1 MQHNLFITHLY
12 HEIKNKC
19 TIFTKILLI
28 IFILSTFIPFPLSQT
43 DQINT
48 IQTLVYV
55 YVSMITTL
63 GIYVALFLFGYYIDF
78 ISEKNSNNNIMKK
91 IYTFM
96 IIVPIIDLS
105 IFLTFNMLTP
115 FQIITC
121 IPTMFSTIFIFLEKI
136 PKQKLNVT
144 KFEKIFFKK

>member
-1 MQHNLFITHLY
+1 MQHNSFITHLY
-12 HEIKNKC
+12 QKIKNKC

-28 IFILSTFIPFPLSQT
+28 IFILSTFIPIPLSQT
-43 DQINT
+43 DQTNT

-55 YVSMITTL
+55 YVSMITIL
-63 GIYVALFLFGYYIDF
+63 GIYVALFIFGYYIDF
-78 ISEKNSNNNIMKK
+78 VSEKNSNDNIMKK

-96 IIVPIIDLS
+96 IIVPLINVS
-105 IFLTFNMLTP
+105 IFLKFNILAP

-121 IPTMFSTIFIFLEKI
+121 IPTMFSIIFIFLEKI
-136 PKQKLNVT
+136 PKQRLNVA